1 MRKAGATSYADLRT
15 HNHVQ
20 YETFTEAANAMG
32 LLDSDEE
39 WELTLTE
46 AFSFMTRGIDMRKL
60 FCVILSQCRP
70 SNPGSLWNKFKDDLS
85 RDILYEY
92 KTKNNLPDLTFN
104 DMIYQQALKMID
116 DILNDFGQ
124 KLCDFNGIP
133 ALDHNL
139 AEECGASRIMAQ
151 EKNYDV
157 EQLYYMLILLDQTKK
172 HRVFFIDG
180 PGGTGKSFLNTQVL
194 NYIRSK
200 SKIALA
206 VASSGIAAL
215 LLPGGRTAHS
225 RLKIPI
231 KLTATSTLNLPLQ
244 SVHAD
249 LIKKAEIILW
259 DEAPMTH
266 RHAYEAL
273 DRSLRDV
280 MKTTDPAL
288 EQVPFG
294 GKLICF
300 GGDFRQILPVV
311 KKGVQCDTVN
321 ASLNKSYLWKDI
333 KVLKLKT
340 NERVK
345 KILGNSN
352 KAKDFAEYLLA
363 IGEGRIECSK
373 ENFENDI
380 IEIKP
385 EMLVNDNELDL
396 INIVFPNIRTND
408 NPEFYTTRSVLSTK
422 NIDVDKFNS
431 LATDMFP
438 GKINKRK
445 ILFL

>member
-1 MRKAGATSYADLRT
+1 
-15 HNHVQ
+15 
-20 YETFTEAANAMG
+20 
-32 LLDSDEE
+32 
-39 WELTLTE
+39 
-46 AFSFMTRGIDMRKL
+46 
-60 FCVILSQCRP
+60 
-70 SNPGSLWNKFKDDLS
+70 
-85 RDILYEY
+85 
-92 KTKNNLPDLTFN
+92 
-104 DMIYQQALKMID
+104 
-116 DILNDFGQ
+116 
-124 KLCDFNGIP
+124 
-133 ALDHNL
+133 
-139 AEECGASRIMAQ
+139 
-151 EKNYDV
+151 
-157 EQLYYMLILLDQTKK
+157 MLILLDQTKK

-345 KILGNSN
+345 KMLGNSN